1 MQTLKQLFD
10 MSDSIAVVTGGGTH
24 LGSAISESLCEL
36 GATVIIASR
45 NLKNCEEVAAQLS
58 ASGLKAHALQCDA
71 SIESDVNSLIKSVIQ
86 TYGKLDVFVCNAGG
100 STPDDDFPAASAEA
114 FRETITM
121 NIETTFMCA
130 QAAANVM
137 IKQGHG
143 KIITIGS
150 VHGVMGTD
158 KRLYAGLNHKRSSIG
173 YFAAKGGVI
182 NLTKALAAELGEHGI
197 TVNCISPGQIPKP
210 TVKKE
215 MVSRM
220 IDRQPINKMGKPH
233 DLKGAAAL
241 FASPAGNWITGQN
254 LIIDGGWTTF

>member
-100 STPDDDFPAASAEA
+100 STQDDDFPAASAEA
-114 FRETITM
+114 FRETITK
-121 NIETTFMCA
+121 NIETTIMCA

>member
-1 MQTLKQLFD
+1 
-10 MSDSIAVVTGGGTH
+10 MSGSIAIVTGGGTH
-24 LGSAISESLCEL
+24 LGAAISESLCEL
-36 GATVIIASR
+36 GATVIVASR
-45 NLKNCEEVAAQLS
+45 NLNNCKEMSTQLTS
-58 ASGLKAHALQCDA
+58 AGLKAYALQCDA
-71 SIESDVNSLIKSVIQ
+71 TIESDVNSLIKSVIE
-86 TYGKLDVFVCNAGG
+86 THGKLDVFVCNAGG
-100 STPDDDFPAASAEA
+100 STPDNDFPSSSTQA
-114 FRETITM
+114 FRDTISM
-121 NIETTFMCA
+121 NIDTTFMCA
-130 QAAANVM
+130 QAAAKVM

-158 KRLYAGLNHKRSSIG
+158 KRLYEGLNHKRSSIG

-215 MVSRM
+215 MINRM
-220 IDRQPINKMGKPH
+220 VNRQPIGKMGKPH

-254 LIIDGGWTTF
+254 LIVDGGWTIF

>member
-1 MQTLKQLFD
+1 LPTIKQLFD

-45 NLKNCEEVAAQLS
+45 NLNNCKKVAAKLS
-58 ASGLKAHALQCDA
+58 ESGLKAHALQCDA
-71 SIESDVNSLIKSVIQ
+71 TIESEINSLIESVIQ
-86 TYGKLDVFVCNAGG
+86 THGKLDVFVCNAGG
-100 STPDDDFPAASAEA
+100 STPDNDFPSASTEA

-137 IKQGHG
+137 IKQRYG

-182 NLTKALAAELGEHGI
+182 NLTKALAAELGEYGI

-215 MVSRM
+215 MIRRM
-220 IDRQPINKMGKPH
+220 VARQPINKMGNPY

-254 LIIDGGWTTF
+254 LVVDGGWTVF

>member
-1 MQTLKQLFD
+1 MQTLNQLFD

-58 ASGLKAHALQCDA
+58 ESGLKAHALQCDA
-71 SIESDVNSLIKSVIQ
+71 TIESDVNSLIHSVIQ
-86 TYGKLDVFVCNAGG
+86 THGKLDVFVCNAGG
-100 STPDDDFPAASAEA
+100 STPDDDFPAASAQA

-121 NIETTFMCA
+121 NIDTTFMCA
-130 QAAANVM
+130 QAAAKVM

-220 IDRQPINKMGKPH
+220 IDRHPIN
-233 DLKGAAAL
+233 L
-241 FASPAGNWITGQN
+241 S
-254 LIIDGGWTTF
+254 LIHI